1 MSWIQIVGMVVCVVV
16 LLAVLRQY
24 NPTYA
29 VAAGLASCGM
39 LLIVTLSAMTPLLE
53 YLSQLARILSDA
65 QLQVLAKAA
74 GIALTAQLA
83 RDVCKDA
90 GQSALAGQVELAGR
104 VLILLAAM
112 PLFGQLLQ
120 LVTGLL
126 Q

>member
-1 MSWIQIVGMVVCVVV
+1 M
-16 LLAVLRQY
+16 
-24 NPTYA
+24 
-29 VAAGLASCGM
+29 GLC
-39 LLIVTLSAMTPLLE
+39 L
-53 YLSQLARILSDA
+53 DA

-112 PLFGQLLQ
+112 PLLGRLLE

-126 Q
+126 R

>member
-1 MSWIQIVGMVVCVVV
+1 MGMVVCVVV

-24 NPTYA
+24 NPAYA
-29 VAAGLASCGM
+29 AVAGLASCGM
-39 LLIVTLSAMTPLLE
+39 LLLVTLSGMTPLLE
-53 YLSQLARILSDA
+53 YLSRLARILSDA

-83 RDVCKDA
+83 RDMCRDA

-112 PLFGQLLQ
+112 PLFGQLLE
-120 LVTGLL
+120 LVGGLL

>member
-1 MSWIQIVGMVVCVVV
+1 MQIVGMVVCTVV

-24 NPTYA
+24 NPVYA
-29 VAAGLASCGM
+29 AAAGLASCGM
-39 LLIVTLSAMTPLLE
+39 LLLVSLSAMTPLME
-53 YLSQLARILSDA
+53 YLSRLAQILSNA
-65 QLQVLAKAA
+65 QLQVLAKAC

-83 RDVCKDA
+83 RDMCKDA

-112 PLFGQLLQ
+112 PLFGQLLE
-120 LVTGLL
+120 LITGLL